1 MISWCVP
8 PSLGQLFAGPFL
20 LPECRER
27 RTGRDTRVVC
37 KVGLLLSSPLVSR
50 LFSVFR
56 AFGFSE
62 FRQRQIQ
69 LVCCDRFHAPSVSR
83 SVRGVTW
90 QKGDFC
96 HG

>member
-1 MISWCVP
+1 
-8 PSLGQLFAGPFL
+8 
-20 LPECRER
+20 
-27 RTGRDTRVVC
+27 
-37 KVGLLLSSPLVSR
+37 VSR

-62 FRQRQIQ
+62 FRQCQIQ
-69 LVCCDRFHAPSVSR
+69 FVCCDRFHAPSVSR